1 MKKFLSLALALTLC
15 ASLAACS
22 SGGNTSGSSSGS
34 DNTSGSGS
42 GSSSQTQ
49 TSDMQYVKDKGT
61 LVVGITYFA
70 PMDYKEEGSDEWIG
84 FDADMAKA
92 FAESLG
98 VNVEFQEITWDYKVE
113 ELNSKAIDCVW
124 NGMTLS
130 DDVMAAMGTSVPY
143 CTNYQT
149 LIYPADKATDFE
161 GLTSLEEGQ
170 TLAIIGSSGSG
181 KTTLLRCLN
190 FLETPNQGTISVNG
204 SVLFDAS
211 DPTTQRETEI
221 RKKRLHFGLVF
232 QSFNLFPQYTALQ
245 NVTLAKE
252 LLSQELPEYKQ
263 NKKAILEEIQAEGRE
278 LLAKM
283 GLSDRADHYP
293 SQLSGG
299 QQQRVAI
306 ARALALKPDILCFD
320 EPTSALDPEL
330 TGEVLKVIRS
340 LAEQKT
346 TMIIVTHEMAFARDV
361 ADEVMFMDGGVIVE
375 KGPARQVIE
384 HPREERTRQFLSRYA
399 EN

>member
-22 SGGNTSGSSSGS
+22 SSGNTSGSSSGS

-149 LIYPADKATDFE
+149 LIYAADKAADFE
-161 GLTSLEEGQ
+161 GLTSLEGLNIAVE
-170 TLAIIGSSGSG
+170 SGSAG
-181 KTTLLRCLN
+181 
-190 FLETPNQGTISVNG
+190 E
-204 SVLFDAS
+204 DA
-211 DPTTQRETEI
+211 
-221 RKKRLHFGLVF
+221 
-232 QSFNLFPQYTALQ
+232 
-245 NVTLAKE
+245 
-252 LLSQELPEYKQ
+252 
-263 NKKAILEEIQAEGRE
+263 
-278 LLAKM
+278 
-283 GLSDRADHYP
+283 
-293 SQLSGG
+293 
-299 QQQRVAI
+299 
-306 ARALALKPDILCFD
+306 ALALGATTVPVQAQSNALM
-320 EPTSALDPEL
+320 EVSAGTSDAAVIDVLMAAEM
-330 TGEVLKVIRS
+330 TGEGTSYADLVYS
-340 LAEQKT
+340 LNLNDAQGLESEEYGVGFRQGSDLVDAFNTFWAEK
-346 TMIIVTHEMAFARDV
+346 V
-361 ADEVMFMDGGVIVE
+361 ADGTVLETATTYGLQDAVILE
-375 KGPARQVIE
+375 
-384 HPREERTRQFLSRYA
+384 
-399 EN
+399 

>member
-15 ASLAACS
+15 TSLAACS

-149 LIYPADKATDFE
+149 LIYPADKAADFE
-161 GLTSLEEGQ
+161 GLTSLEGLNIAVE
-170 TLAIIGSSGSG
+170 SGSAG
-181 KTTLLRCLN
+181 
-190 FLETPNQGTISVNG
+190 E
-204 SVLFDAS
+204 DA
-211 DPTTQRETEI
+211 
-221 RKKRLHFGLVF
+221 
-232 QSFNLFPQYTALQ
+232 
-245 NVTLAKE
+245 
-252 LLSQELPEYKQ
+252 
-263 NKKAILEEIQAEGRE
+263 
-278 LLAKM
+278 
-283 GLSDRADHYP
+283 
-293 SQLSGG
+293 
-299 QQQRVAI
+299 
-306 ARALALKPDILCFD
+306 ALALGATTVPVQAQSNALM
-320 EPTSALDPEL
+320 EVAAGTSDAAVIDVLMAAEM
-330 TGEVLKVIRS
+330 TGEGTSYADLVYS
-340 LAEQKT
+340 LNLNDAQGLESEEYGVGFRQGSDLVDAFNTFWAEK
-346 TMIIVTHEMAFARDV
+346 V
-361 ADEVMFMDGGVIVE
+361 ADGTVLETATTYGLQDAVILE
-375 KGPARQVIE
+375 
-384 HPREERTRQFLSRYA
+384 
-399 EN
+399 

>member
-149 LIYPADKATDFE
+149 LIYAADKAADFE
-161 GLTSLEEGQ
+161 GLTSLEGLNIAVE
-170 TLAIIGSSGSG
+170 SGSAG
-181 KTTLLRCLN
+181 
-190 FLETPNQGTISVNG
+190 E
-204 SVLFDAS
+204 DA
-211 DPTTQRETEI
+211 
-221 RKKRLHFGLVF
+221 
-232 QSFNLFPQYTALQ
+232 
-245 NVTLAKE
+245 
-252 LLSQELPEYKQ
+252 
-263 NKKAILEEIQAEGRE
+263 
-278 LLAKM
+278 
-283 GLSDRADHYP
+283 
-293 SQLSGG
+293 
-299 QQQRVAI
+299 
-306 ARALALKPDILCFD
+306 ALALGATTVPVQAQSNALM
-320 EPTSALDPEL
+320 EVSAGTSDAAVIDVLMAAEM
-330 TGEVLKVIRS
+330 TGEGTSYADLVYS
-340 LAEQKT
+340 LNLNDAQGLESEEYGVGFRQGSDLVDAFNTFWAEK
-346 TMIIVTHEMAFARDV
+346 V
-361 ADEVMFMDGGVIVE
+361 ADGTVLETATAYGLQDAVILE
-375 KGPARQVIE
+375 
-384 HPREERTRQFLSRYA
+384 
-399 EN
+399 